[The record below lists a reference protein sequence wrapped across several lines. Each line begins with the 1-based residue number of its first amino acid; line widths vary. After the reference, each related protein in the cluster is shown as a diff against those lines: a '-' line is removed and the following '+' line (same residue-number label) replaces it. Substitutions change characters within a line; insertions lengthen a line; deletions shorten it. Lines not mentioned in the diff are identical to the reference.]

1 MNLGHERLEHLTDEQ
16 FASILAGDR
25 SDMRVRLHVESCTK
39 CQRELTSLGAAI
51 CDLNHASLR
60 WAEERAARIEVP
72 SRWVLNWN
80 TMPGWGATL
89 AGVLI
94 FGVAIGAH
102 MQGNQQSAVVDR
114 PAHTL
119 AAPSDDEVA
128 KDNNLM
134 LSIDNELTEQVGGQV
149 PTSDLNVAARTE
161 HRHAIPEVAN

>member
-1 MNLGHERLEHLTDEQ
+1 MNLEQERLEHLTDEQ

-25 SDMRVRLHVESCTK
+25 SDMRVRLHVESCAK
-39 CQRELTSLGAAI
+39 CQLELTSLGAAI
-51 CDLNHASLR
+51 GDLNYASLR
-60 WAEERAARIEVP
+60 WAEQRAVRIEVP

-94 FGVAIGAH
+94 FGVAIGVH
-102 MQGNQQSAVVDR
+102 MQVNHQSAVVDR

-119 AAPSDDEVA
+119 AAPSDDELA

-149 PTSDLNVAARTE
+149 PASDLNVAARTAR
-161 HRHAIPEVAN
+161 RHAIPEVAN